1 MTCSSY
7 SQFAPWRKKSQ
18 KSTSGTLCSILTI
31 IALQRLKMRFD
42 ICGEESKELV
52 LWLFLEETISFNG
65 LILVQHGFD
74 ALNNA
79 YTESPHITCCLS
91 KMWERHFALISMK
104 SAQEQKESNGFN
116 RRSDED
122 AVLESNFNDIFCWG
136 LWNLYQERKSI
147 QVTLGIRWEYQ
158 FQCNSNSS
166 STCRTCYKKNKCMTL
181 PCCMIR
187 RVFMIMLSFT
197 QSYEKCIWDIK
208 VSVVNCESG
217 RKAKIFKLK
226 LICLLNY
233 VHVFLNIMLVSK

>member
-104 SAQEQKESNGFN
+104 SAQEQKESSGFN

-122 AVLESNFNDIFCWG
+122 AVLESNFNDIFVEEYETFSTKENQFRL
-136 LWNLYQERKSI
+136 LWVYVENTNFSA
-147 QVTLGIRWEYQ
+147 TLIP
-158 FQCNSNSS
+158 
-166 STCRTCYKKNKCMTL
+166 L
-181 PCCMIR
+181 PL
-187 RVFMIMLSFT
+187 VALV
-197 QSYEKCIWDIK
+197 IK
-208 VSVVNCESG
+208 RISVWH
-217 RKAKIFKLK
+217 
-226 LICLLNY
+226 CLALWFD
-233 VHVFLNIMLVSK
+233 VFLW